1 MNANKQNSFEQTHYN
16 LFLKHIFLQVNEDME
31 EDGENPGEFSLAVVD
46 VQSAALAQASAVLL
60 DTQVIMI

>member
-1 MNANKQNSFEQTHYN
+1 MNTNKQNSFEQTHYN
-16 LFLKHIFLQVNEDME
+16 LFLKHFFLQVNEDME

-46 VQSAALAQASAVLL
+46 VQSAALSQAAAALL

>member
-31 EDGENPGEFSLAVVD
+31 EDGENSGEFSLAVVD
-46 VQSAALAQASAVLL
+46 VQSAALAQAATALL
-60 DTQVIMI
+60 DTQVITI

>member
-16 LFLKHIFLQVNEDME
+16 LFLKPFFLQVME
-31 EDGENPGEFSLAVVD
+31 EDGDNPGEFSLAVVD
-46 VQSAALAQASAVLL
+46 VQSAALAQAAATLA